1 MFISSTAR
9 IHDVVKARASQ
20 LTWTLLLISFTTS
33 LINSILSS
41 IICSV
46 GAHLGAGGLDHF
58 EQCSR
63 HFLAVDHLAPAEKP
77 VPRVLGIGLGHV
89 VNLHVGRVPVEVRGK
104 GLKVE
109 EERKID
115 EKRE

>member
-1 MFISSTAR
+1 
-9 IHDVVKARASQ
+9 
-20 LTWTLLLISFTTS
+20 
-33 LINSILSS
+33 
-41 IICSV
+41 
-46 GAHLGAGGLDHF
+46 
-58 EQCSR
+58 
-63 HFLAVDHLAPAEKP
+63 
-77 VPRVLGIGLGHV
+77 VLGIGLGHV